1 VNRKTNYCKYFKL
14 SMARENL
21 GQTFLLKLYEK
32 TVNNGVQIIDRYEI
46 GREIGLLDKM
56 QTDNLVNEL
65 TYNGYICQSKERSK
79 IYLSS
84 EGRKKVEI

>member
-1 VNRKTNYCKYFKL
+1 
-14 SMARENL
+14 MARENL

-65 TYNGYICQSKERSK
+65 TYNGYMSVQRK
-79 IYLSS
+79 I
-84 EGRKKVEI
+84 

>member
-1 VNRKTNYCKYFKL
+1 
-14 SMARENL
+14 MAREDL

-32 TVNNGVQIIDRYEI
+32 TVNDGVQIIDRYEI

-65 TYNGYICQSKERSK
+65 TYNGYVRQSKERSR